1 MRNGGSAW
9 VLLSVAFVCAAP
21 SVAEALAAEAPAPE
35 SDPEA
40 AMATAPV
47 EVDGRELFRVRGTS
61 SYPAAR
67 RAAAIAE
74 RIRALAA
81 DASVPAEV
89 AAEEV
94 DEGTAIVAGGRRL
107 MLVFDAD
114 AQLESLDRETLA
126 LVIAPTVR
134 EAVVDYRRSRSRE
147 TLVRNTGLALAATA
161 ILAALAALVL
171 WLARRWQ
178 AVLERRYRRRI
189 QSVGIGSFRIVQAE
203 QIWNA
208 LRRTLGG
215 ARTLVLL
222 VLAFVY
228 LQYVLGLYPWT
239 RGTANRM
246 LGYALDP
253 LAAIGRGIVGAIP
266 DLLFLAVL
274 FLVTRLALKFIHL
287 LFAAAGRREVALPGF
302 EPEWAEPTYKLLRIV
317 VVVLALVVAYPYI
330 PGSDSEAFKGISI
343 FAGVVFSLGATSAI
357 ANMIAGYAL
366 IYRRAFKLG
375 ERVKI
380 GATIGDVTEMRLQVT
395 HLKTIKNE
403 EVIVP
408 NSIVL
413 NNEVVNYSS
422 LARRGGLILHTTVG
436 IGYETPWRQVEAMLL
451 LAAER
456 TPGIMEEPRPFVQ
469 QQALGDFAVT
479 YEINVYTDDA
489 KAMHAIYTDLHRNIL
504 DVFNEH
510 GVQIMTPAYEGD
522 PEVPKVVPRE
532 QWYLAPA
539 RAAEEEGR

>member
-1 MRNGGSAW
+1 VRNGGSAW